1 MRQSFLISISFLLVF
16 LSCDDGD
23 IITAALEFNDLE
35 VQTCGSVLFYKEKTN
50 PPETLSIQIG
60 NTELSSLL
68 AVDADTNTLQRT
80 FVINGTS
87 NRFNYRTYSS
97 LPDDPFCND
106 IPNSQLNVIS
116 DDESTSGTI
125 TTLTTLVEDDNDGI
139 PAELEDINGNG
150 NLEDDDTDGDGLP
163 NYIDFDDDGDNVP
176 TTAEKVNYTEN
187 DGLSL
192 AQDTDGDGI
201 PDYLDNDD
209 DNDGVLTRDEENLSP
224 DKNPLNDITSD
235 AFSIA
240 DFLNPEVNSQVPA
253 TGYRAHIIAE
263 SYEIVINVSGI
274 NLSNLVQDQ
283 LLFGT
288 YSVPSASRTITPTFN

>member
-1 MRQSFLISISFLLVF
+1 MRQIYLIFFTFLLVF

-23 IITAALEFNDLE
+23 IITAELEFNDLE
-35 VQTCGSVLFYKEKTN
+35 VQTCGNLLFYKEKTS
-50 PPETLSIQIG
+50 PPETLSVQIG
-60 NTELSSLL
+60 NTELASLL
-68 AVDADTNTLQRT
+68 TVNDDTNTLQRT

-97 LPDDPFCND
+97 LPADPFCND

-125 TTLTTLVEDDNDGI
+125 TTLTTLLEDDNDGI
-139 PAELEDINGNG
+139 PAEFEDINQNG

-163 NYIDFDDDGDNVP
+163 NYIEFDDDGDTVP

-187 DGLSL
+187 DGVSL

-209 DNDGVLTRDEENLSP
+209 DNDGVLTRDEENLSA
-224 DKNPLNDITSD
+224 DQNPLNDITSD
-235 AFSIA
+235 ALSIA
-240 DFLNPEVNSQVPA
+240 DFLNPEVSSQVPA
-253 TGYRAHIIAE
+253 TGYRAHIVVE

-288 YSVPSASRTITPTFN
+288 FTVPSTSRTVTPTFN